1 MNPEYVV
8 SNSFPVSCAHT
19 SNHSTNQPG
28 VFSALIKLPPGNHRL
43 KFVVDDQWRCADD
56 LPTATDNDGHLVNY
70 IEVAST
76 SSASSV
82 TSGWDPSDPSSPTL
96 SRQQNAFGSEIPPH
110 LIHSA
115 HLEERYLSQ
124 AIANP
129 PPIPH
134 PAALPRH
141 LEKQILNAHRH
152 GRDRAVMDGVGD
164 DNSVLP
170 VPNHVVLNH
179 LATSAIKNG
188 VLAVATTTRYHKKV
202 RISHVFLTV
211 HC

>member
-1 MNPEYVV
+1 M
-8 SNSFPVSCAHT
+8 
-19 SNHSTNQPG
+19 
-28 VFSALIKLPPGNHRL
+28 
-43 KFVVDDQWRCADD
+43 
-56 LPTATDNDGHLVNY
+56 
-70 IEVAST
+70 
-76 SSASSV
+76 

-124 AIANP
+124 AMAHP

-202 RISHVFLTV
+202 SQVTQAYRSLSYELVFSTLRRFIINRRLRLDELDAQSAHYPHMYFHPLMYPPPPPPSVWQSHSPVMLN
-211 HC
+211 